1 MHSMVMFGKKSLPK
15 NVVDHW
21 PEVFSD
27 VTVRAIPIQYLLAI
41 KVTFKDGKKW
51 DIKVKNNTKKLT
63 NSNLEQTLNELF
75 KTYTDSIKNVDFR
88 LDTEKV
94 KKDIEKHTKKF
105 FKK

>member
-1 MHSMVMFGKKSLPK
+1 MVMFGKKSLHK
-15 NVVDHW
+15 KDVDHW

-27 VTVRAIPIQYLLAI
+27 VTVRAIPIQYLLGI

-51 DIKVKNNTKKLT
+51 DIKVKNNAKGIT
-63 NSNLEQTLNELF
+63 NNNLEQTLNELF
-75 KTYTDSIKNVDFR
+75 KTYVHSIKNVDFR

>member
-1 MHSMVMFGKKSLPK
+1 MVIFGKKSLPK

-21 PEVFSD
+21 PEVFND
-27 VTVRAIPIQYLLAI
+27 VTVNAIPIEYLLAI
-41 KVTFKDGKKW
+41 KVTFNDGKKW
-51 DIKVKNNTKKLT
+51 EIKVKNNRKKLT
-63 NSNLEQTLNELF
+63 NAGLEKTLNELF

-94 KKDIEKHTKKF
+94 KKDIEKRTKKF

>member
-1 MHSMVMFGKKSLPK
+1 MVIFGKKSLPK

-21 PEVFSD
+21 PEVFND
-27 VTVRAIPIQYLLAI
+27 ITVNAIPIEYLLAI
-41 KVTFKDGKKW
+41 KVTFNDGKKW
-51 DIKVKNNTKKLT
+51 EIKVKNNRKKLT
-63 NSNLEQTLNELF
+63 NAGLEKTLNELF

-94 KKDIEKHTKKF
+94 KKDIEKRTKKF